1 MRMGVEHVHT
11 GIEGGRGLEGVQVGI
26 ESERV
31 VEGVR
36 EGIEHI
42 CRRIEGSQKLSA

>member
-1 MRMGVEHVHT
+1 MGVECVHA
-11 GIEGGRGLEGVQVGI
+11 GIEGGGGLEGVQVGI

-31 VEGVR
+31 VEGVH

-42 CRRIEGSQKLSA
+42 CRRIKGSQKLSA

>member
-1 MRMGVEHVHT
+1 MGVERVHA
-11 GIEGGRGLEGVQVGI
+11 GIEGSGGLEGVRVGI

>member
-1 MRMGVEHVHT
+1 MGVERVHA
-11 GIEGGRGLEGVQVGI
+11 GIEGGGGLEGVRVGI

-36 EGIEHI
+36 KGIEHI

>member
-1 MRMGVEHVHT
+1 MGVEHVHA
-11 GIEGGRGLEGVQVGI
+11 GIEGGGGLEGVRVGI
-26 ESERV
+26 ESERM